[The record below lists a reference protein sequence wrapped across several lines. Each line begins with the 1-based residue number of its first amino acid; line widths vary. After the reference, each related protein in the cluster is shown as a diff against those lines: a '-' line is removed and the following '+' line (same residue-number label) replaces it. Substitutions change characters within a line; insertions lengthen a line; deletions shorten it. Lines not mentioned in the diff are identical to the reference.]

1 MARSA
6 RPFLLLALSA
16 LAALAL
22 ATPAAAAKRKV
33 PYGFFGTTLS
43 TVFGEQ
49 RVVPDA
55 LLDEQMGVMAA
66 NGVESLRVV
75 IDWRSLE
82 PARGAYRW
90 TVVDRLVAASARRGI
105 EFLPNVSA
113 SPRWA
118 SERPRDAREYWR
130 SPPKSPVAYGRLM
143 RQMVLRY
150 GPRGSFWAQNP
161 TVPRTPI
168 RKWQIWNEP
177 TAPWFWNRPRFAPSY
192 TKLLRASARAI
203 RRVDRRAKVIVG
215 GLVAPRPDY
224 APWDAIRDLYRSGAK
239 RWFDAVSVH
248 PFTNAP
254 SVRTSVR
261 QTVEIVR
268 RVRAQM
274 RRRGDRRK
282 PIMVTELT
290 WPAAVG
296 KVPAGSQL
304 RLSTTEQGQIAR
316 LKSAYRRFAAQR
328 RRLNVTQVDWFTW
341 ASQYDA
347 NAVSSVV
354 QFRFAG
360 LTRFANGVF
369 TPMPVLSAFADTAA
383 AFQGCRKSANAR
395 VCR

>member
-6 RPFLLLALSA
+6 RPLLLLALSA
-16 LAALAL
+16 LAALTL
-22 ATPAAAAKRKV
+22 AGPAAAAKRKV

-43 TVFGEQ
+43 TAYGSP

-55 LLDEQMGVMAA
+55 VLDQQMALMAG

-75 IDWRSLE
+75 IDWRTLE
-82 PARGAYRW
+82 PARGAYQW
-90 TVVDRLVAASARRGI
+90 TVVDRLVAASARHGI

-118 SERPRDAREYWR
+118 SERSGDRREYWR
-130 SPPKSPVAYGRLM
+130 SPPKSSAAYARLM

-150 GPRGSFWAQNP
+150 GPRGTFWAQNP
-161 TVPRTPI
+161 TVPVTPI

-177 TAPWFWNRPRFAPSY
+177 TAPWFWARPRFAPSY
-192 TKLLRASARAI
+192 AKLLRASARAI
-203 RRVDRRAKVIVG
+203 RGADRGAKVIVG

-224 APWDAIRDLYRSGAK
+224 APWDAIRDLYRAGAK

-254 SVRTSVR
+254 SVRASVR

-268 RVRAQM
+268 RVRVQM

-282 PIMVTELT
+282 PILVTELT

-296 KVPAGSQL
+296 KVPAGSEV
-304 RLSTTEQGQIAR
+304 RLSTTEAGQIAR
-316 LKSAYRRFAAQR
+316 LRAAYRAFARQR

-360 LTRFANGVF
+360 LTRFAGGAF
-369 TPMPVLSAFADTAA
+369 TPMPVLGTYAATAA
-383 AFQGCRKSANAR
+383 TYQGCRKSANAR

>member
-1 MARSA
+1 L
-6 RPFLLLALSA
+6 PLLAVTA
-16 LAALAL
+16 LAALAALSL
-22 ATPAAAAKRKV
+22 AGPAAAAQRRV

-43 TVFGEQ
+43 TVFGEA

-55 LLDEQMGVMAA
+55 VLDQQMAVMAA

-82 PARGAYRW
+82 PSRGAYRW
-90 TVVDRLVAASARRGI
+90 TVVDRLVSASARHGI
-105 EFLPNVSA
+105 EFMPNVSA

-118 SERPRDAREYWR
+118 SERPRDTREYWR
-130 SPPKSPVAYGRLM
+130 SPPKSPAAYGRLM

-150 GPRGSFWAQNP
+150 GPRGAFWSQNP
-161 TVPRTPI
+161 SVPRTPI

-177 TAPWFWNRPRFAPSY
+177 TAPWFWNRPRFAPTY

-203 RRVDRRAKVIVG
+203 RRADRGAQVIVG

-224 APWDAIRDLYRSGAK
+224 APWDAIRDLYRAGAK

-254 SVRTSVR
+254 SVGTSVR

-268 RVRAQM
+268 RVRVQM

-282 PIMVTELT
+282 PILVTELT

-316 LKSAYRRFAAQR
+316 LKAAYRRLAVQR

-347 NAVSSVV
+347 NAVASVV

-369 TPMPVLSAFADTAA
+369 TPMPVLSAYADTAA

>member
-1 MARSA
+1 L
-6 RPFLLLALSA
+6 LLLAGTA

-22 ATPAAAAKRKV
+22 ASPAAAAKRKV
-33 PYGFFGTTLS
+33 PYGFFGTTLA
-43 TVFGEQ
+43 TFYGNP
-49 RVVPDA
+49 RLVPDA
-55 LLDEQMGVMAA
+55 ALEQQMALMAA

-75 IDWRSLE
+75 VDWRSLE
-82 PARGAYRW
+82 PRKRAYQW
-90 TVVDRLVAASARRGI
+90 TVVDRLVAASARHGI

-130 SPPKSPVAYGRLM
+130 SPPKSPAAYGRLM

-150 GPRGSFWAQNP
+150 GPRGTFWAQNP

-177 TAPWFWNRPRFAPSY
+177 TAPWFWARPRFAPSY
-192 TKLLRASARAI
+192 AKLLRASYRAI
-203 RRVDRRAKVIVG
+203 HRADRRAKVIVG

-224 APWDAIRDLYRSGAK
+224 APWDAIRDLYRAGAR

-254 SVRTSVR
+254 SVRASVR
-261 QTVEIVR
+261 QTLEIVR
-268 RVRAQM
+268 RVRVQM

-304 RLSTTEQGQIAR
+304 RLSTTEAGQIAR
-316 LKSAYRRFAAQR
+316 LKSAYRQLARQR

-347 NAVSSVV
+347 NAVASVV

-360 LTRFANGVF
+360 LTRFVNGVF
-369 TPMPVLSAFADTAA
+369 TPMPVLGAYADTAA
-383 AFQGCRKSANAR
+383 AYQGCRKSANAR